1 MFRQVFLTQPQAC
14 RCGGLASEVSW
25 YISLP
30 SDGFEIHL
38 ARSWTWLNRWG
49 ELIGIEQF
57 AIENGPFIVDL
68 PIENCDLPI
77 YSGHYISYNVRPP
90 LASVQLVNI
99 TPSSLWFYGIY
110 NETSYWGES
119 KPTYILG
126 ASHCSFPMF
135 FSVVWQLCKP
145 EWIWLVGCVFF
156 RAVPL
161 RRNMCSHV
169 W

>member
-1 MFRQVFLTQPQAC
+1 M
-14 RCGGLASEVSW
+14 
-25 YISLP
+25 
-30 SDGFEIHL
+30 
-38 ARSWTWLNRWG
+38 NRWG

-110 NETSYWGES
+110 NELVTGANLNQLISWG
-119 KPTYILG
+119 PHIVAFRCFFQLYGNCVNLNG
-126 ASHCSFPMF
+126 FDWLDVF
-135 FSVVWQLCKP
+135 FSGLCHLDA
-145 EWIWLVGCVFF
+145 ICVHMCGRLICCICYSMF
-156 RAVPL
+156 AGSPL
-161 RRNMCSHV
+161 SGA
-169 W
+169 